1 MKVLKAVLLALV
13 LALAASAADVSGT
26 WSGTLKITGPEG
38 QTQDD
43 TIHLILK
50 QEGVKLT
57 GTAGPSAS
65 EQLPI
70 EKGAVE
76 GHKVTMEV
84 PVPNGAFIFDIAL
97 DGDRLK
103 GDVTLA
109 AGGQTMKAKMDATR
123 AK

>member
-1 MKVLKAVLLALV
+1 MKVLTGVLLWMV
-13 LALAASAADVSGT
+13 LGLAASAADVSGT
-26 WSGTLKITGPEG
+26 WNGTLEIAGPDG
-38 QTQDD
+38 QMQDD

-50 QEGVKLT
+50 QEDGKVT
-57 GTAGPSAS
+57 GTAGPSVG

-76 GHKVTMEV
+76 GSKVTMEV
-84 PVPNGAFIFDIAL
+84 AIPNGAFQFDLVL
-97 DGDRLK
+97 DGEHLK
-103 GDVTLA
+103 GEVTVS